1 MRVRLFAML
10 MLSAVAASAASD
22 AEERLGVA
30 AEALKEVMDIPDRSI
45 PQELLAK
52 AECVV
57 IVPNLKK
64 GAFII
69 GGQYGKG
76 FATCRNSNGI
86 GWSAPGAVRVEGGSF
101 GLQIGGS
108 ETDVFMLVMNKKGM
122 DRLLS
127 TKFTMGGEAS
137 AAAGP
142 VGRTTQAETDAAM
155 TAEILVWARSRGLF
169 AGISLKGSSL
179 REDKDWNH
187 DLYGKKLTNRE
198 IITKGMAAP
207 AAAKDLLSELNRYS
221 SRK

>member
-1 MRVRLFAML
+1 MRLRLFAL
-10 MLSAVAASAASD
+10 LALSSLAASAATE
-22 AEERLGVA
+22 AEERLGA
-30 AEALKEVMDIPDRSI
+30 ATDALKEVMGIPDRSI

-64 GAFII
+64 GAFIV

-76 FATCRNSNGI
+76 FAMCRNSNGV
-86 GWSAPGAVRVEGGSF
+86 GWSAPGAVRIEGGSI

-127 TKFTMGGEAS
+127 TKFTLGGEAS

-179 REDKDWNH
+179 REDKAWNR
-187 DLYGKKLTNRE
+187 DLYGKELSNKD
-198 IITKGMAAP
+198 IITKGTAAP
-207 AAAKDLLSELNRYS
+207 AAAKDLLGELNRYS